1 VSRTAIA
8 EAETTPAIAPFSTAV
23 SGTPTLFISG
33 QVGLHP
39 DTGELAGDDAAGQ
52 LRQALSNLGEV
63 LRAAGKSEA
72 DVLRI
77 GLYLTDMADFAAVNA
92 VYEDFFSAP
101 YPARTAI
108 AVAGLP
114 LGALVEVDA
123 VVG

>member
-1 VSRTAIA
+1 MSRTAVA
-8 EAETTPAIAPFSTAV
+8 AAETSPAIAPFSAAV
-23 SGTPTLFISG
+23 SGEPTLFISG

-39 DTGELAGDDAAGQ
+39 GTGELSGDDAAGQ

-77 GLYLTDMADFAAVNA
+77 GLYLTDMADFAAVNE
-92 VYEDFFSAP
+92 VYADFFSTP

-108 AVAGLP
+108 AVAALP
-114 LGALVEVDA
+114 LGARVEVDA

>member
-1 VSRTAIA
+1 MSRVAIA

-23 SGTPTLFISG
+23 NGTPTLFISG
-33 QVGLHP
+33 QVGLNP
-39 DTGELAGDDAAGQ
+39 DTGELTGDDAAGQ
-52 LRQALSNLGEV
+52 LRQALSNLGGV
-63 LRAAGKSEA
+63 LQAAGKSEA

-108 AVAGLP
+108 GVAALP

-123 VVG
+123 FVG